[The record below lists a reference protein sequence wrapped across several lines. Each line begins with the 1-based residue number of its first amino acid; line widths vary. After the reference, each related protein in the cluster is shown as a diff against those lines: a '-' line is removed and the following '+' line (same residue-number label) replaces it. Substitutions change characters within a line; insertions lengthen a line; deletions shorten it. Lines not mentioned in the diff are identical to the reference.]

1 MKKTIALLIIAILAV
16 TVLFAEALNLGMDF
30 KDCEDP
36 AVTEFLTYIK
46 DNGILDERFSY
57 YGIFQDDIGDYYIS
71 FSPVGFGFTNNV
83 QVYFYDGIVEMF
95 WFSDIQVDDDNYLY
109 VLYVLNE
116 FANTYTNWVN
126 LFIDNYDG
134 TVSSTTIMSLT
145 GVDDIGAAV
154 WARFNPFL
162 LLSDIGFESVED
174 ALASPIE

>member
-1 MKKTIALLIIAILAV
+1 MKKTIALLVLAILAV
-16 TVLFAEALNLGMDF
+16 TVLFAEAINLGMDI
-30 KDCEDP
+30 KDCKDP
-36 AVTEFLTYIK
+36 ATTEFLTYIQ

-71 FSPVGFGFTNNV
+71 FAPVGFGFTNNV

-95 WFSDIQVDDDNYLY
+95 WFSDIQVSDDNYLY

-126 LFIDNYDG
+126 LYIDNYDG

-154 WARFNPFL
+154 WARFEPFV
-162 LLSDIGFESVED
+162 LLSDIGFENVED
-174 ALASPIE
+174 ALAAPIE